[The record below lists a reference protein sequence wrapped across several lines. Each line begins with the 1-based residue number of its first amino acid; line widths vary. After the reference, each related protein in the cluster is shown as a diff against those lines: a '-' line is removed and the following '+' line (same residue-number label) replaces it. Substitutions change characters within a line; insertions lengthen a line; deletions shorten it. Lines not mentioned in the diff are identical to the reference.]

1 VTSAD
6 PLRRLRRCGEDALL
20 VEVDGLPAVLDLAAA
35 VRAAVAAR
43 DPGFAEVV
51 DVVPAA
57 TTVLVTVHDG
67 TGVGRLRDAL
77 TALEVPT
84 GGGSAAAGSGAVE
97 IAVRYDGPDLPEV
110 AARTGLSVADVV
122 AAHTRTPWR
131 VAFCGFAP
139 GFGYLVGGDERLRV
153 PRRPEPRT
161 AVPAGAVALAG
172 EFSAV
177 YPRSSP
183 GGWQLVGSTDAV
195 LWDVDR
201 EPPALL
207 QPGTVVRFVDLGAA

>member
-1 VTSAD
+1 VTALD
-6 PLRRLRRCGEDALL
+6 RVRRCGEDALL
-20 VEVDGLPAVLDLAAA
+20 IEVDGLAAVLDLAAA
-35 VRAAVAAR
+35 VRAAVADR
-43 DPGFAEVV
+43 RPGFGEVL

-57 TTVLVTVHDG
+57 RTVLVAVTDG
-67 TGVGRLRDAL
+67 SGVDRLRDGLA
-77 TALEVPT
+77 ALEVLP
-84 GGGSAAAGSGAVE
+84 GSGSTAGAAPVE

-110 AARTGLSVADVV
+110 ATRTGLSVAEVV
-122 AAHTRTPWR
+122 AAHTATAWR

-139 GFGYLVGGDERLRV
+139 GFGYLVGGDARLRV

-183 GGWQLVGSTDAV
+183 GGWQLIGTTDVA